1 MQIWFTAGVVFGGI
15 AMVFSV
21 YVLVTMLFKNMTED
35 KPEQMLTPIV
45 CLKCFSFL
53 MLSYFKVE

>member
-1 MQIWFTAGVVFGGI
+1 MQIWFTAGVVFGAI

-21 YVLVTMLFKNMTED
+21 YVLVTMLFKNMTEE

-45 CLKCFSFL
+45 CLKL
-53 MLSYFKVE
+53 LSYVLCNAQLC